1 MDPALY
7 SPLPDDWTVGVADI
21 VESTKAIANQRYKA
35 VNMAGASV
43 IAAVTNALEG
53 REFPFVFG
61 GDGASFAVSPDDL
74 ERAREA
80 LAATAIWVEEDLNL
94 VMRVALV
101 PVPAVR
107 AQGLD
112 VRVARFGPSPNL
124 SYAMFSGG
132 GLGWADAA
140 MKRGEFAVPA
150 APPGTQPDL
159 SGLSCRF
166 EEIPSTRGLILSV
179 LVVPAQGA
187 DPPAFRKVIE
197 DIIALVERSPDAGR
211 PVPPGGPPLRWP
223 PAGVEYEARAA
234 RGGPLLK
241 RRAVVLAVTLWA
253 YVVHAL
259 RHQVG
264 NFVPKNYVQQV
275 VENSD
280 FRKYDDGLRMILD
293 CTRGTGA
300 RADAASREGR
310 VRGDR
315 ALRPAPA
322 GCGDD
327 DLLHAVGDAQR
338 PRPLHRRRPRRLCL
352 GGDGAE
358 GDGGLIEADRLET
371 LACRSRV
378 QVSPPQS
385 APTQPSTSQRIRT
398 RHRDAAGVAGAVIGV
413 VDLARPFVRTGGLHA
428 AEQRQADHRPLLQR
442 RIGILVVDLGLA
454 GGGIDRVLEA
464 DDHAADAAAAFA
476 DLHPRVAGLRQ
487 PDAGRLT
494 GALRASRWGGQQCRR
509 DRDDESRICK
519 P

>member
-1 MDPALY
+1 MTTPDGTDIFYGSIPVFRGFGSLMDPAMY
-7 SPLPDDWTVGVADI
+7 SPLPDDWTIGVADI

-80 LAATAIWVEEDLNL
+80 LAATAIWVEESLNL
-94 VMRVALV
+94 AMRVALV
-101 PVPAVR
+101 PVRAVR

-140 MKRGEFAVPA
+140 MKRGEFAVPPTA
-150 APPGTQPDL
+150 PGTQPDL

-179 LVVPAQGA
+179 LVVPASDA
-187 DPPAFRKVIE
+187 DPRAFRKVIE
-197 DIIALVERSPDAGR
+197 DIIRLVEKSPDAGR

-241 RRAVVLAVTLWA
+241 RRGVVLAVTLWA
-253 YVVHAL
+253 YVVMRL
-259 RHQVG
+259 GIKVG

-293 CTRGTGA
+293 CTEELERALAELLAKAASERVVRYGLHRQDAAMMTCFTPSVMRSDHVHFIDGA
-300 RADAASREGR
+300 RGGYASAAT
-310 VRGDR
+310 
-315 ALRPAPA
+315 ALKAM
-322 GCGDD
+322 
-327 DLLHAVGDAQR
+327 
-338 PRPLHRRRPRRLCL
+338 
-352 GGDGAE
+352 
-358 GDGGLIEADRLET
+358 
-371 LACRSRV
+371 
-378 QVSPPQS
+378 
-385 APTQPSTSQRIRT
+385 
-398 RHRDAAGVAGAVIGV
+398 AA
-413 VDLARPFVRTGGLHA
+413 
-428 AEQRQADHRPLLQR
+428 
-442 RIGILVVDLGLA
+442 
-454 GGGIDRVLEA
+454 
-464 DDHAADAAAAFA
+464 
-476 DLHPRVAGLRQ
+476 
-487 PDAGRLT
+487 
-494 GALRASRWGGQQCRR
+494 
-509 DRDDESRICK
+509 
-519 P
+519 